1 MGTHSSSPSP
11 PIATASNLSPT
22 SFPLPS
28 SSATIPPLLRSLLDE
43 TSDFVDSP
51 PFSQILT
58 QLLDATF
65 SHLIDQNVRSR
76 AFKTALP
83 FIQEI
88 PFAETSTANL
98 LGPDGIAGGIDLRN
112 NNMDGPIQET
122 QLKTELVNILAV
134 MARQAYVIGSGVP
147 NEYVQALDEIR
158 DLEAFAAVV
167 YSSRFELDAMGEN
180 IDSRLHVLA
189 GAGEV
194 TNDDISDRDRR
205 RGDGTD
211 GTEPGEEGE
220 EGTGLMNKAS
230 SVFENV
236 WDRAAGSVRGKG

>member
-11 PIATASNLSPT
+11 PITTANIPSPT
-22 SFPLPS
+22 SSPLPP
-28 SSATIPPLLRSLLDE
+28 SSATIPPPLRSLLDE

-58 QLLDATF
+58 QLLDAAF
-65 SHLIDQNVRSR
+65 SHLIDQNIRSR
-76 AFKTALP
+76 AFKLALP
-83 FIQEI
+83 LIQEI
-88 PFAETSTANL
+88 PFAEPSTANL
-98 LGPDGIAGGIDLRN
+98 LGPDGIAGSIDLRN
-112 NNMDGPIQET
+112 NNMDGPVQET

-134 MARQAYVIGSGVP
+134 MTRQAYVIGNGVP

-180 IDSRLHVLA
+180 MDSRTNVTA
-189 GAGEV
+189 GAGKV
-194 TNDDISDRDRR
+194 TSDGIADWDRR
-205 RGDGTD
+205 RGDGT
-211 GTEPGEEGE
+211 EPGEDSE

-236 WDRAAGSVRGKG
+236 WDRASGSVRGKG